1 METVKNKSISKPV
14 ILLKIL
20 KDDSLVAVDNYTT
33 IRFFNKE
40 TLELKNGF
48 KANIHHKYYANS
60 VVAFSDN
67 GKYFATL
74 SADARESLLYNAQT
88 KKRVAKVDRHQG
100 ESSCVGIDP
109 LSRYMFSCG
118 DDGKTFA
125 IDIKSGKLVFTLPA
139 HADTITDIAFSKNA
153 NWVAVSS
160 YDRKISLYNLVTMT
174 PTNKLRAHSAPVMK
188 LLFFNKRFLLSIDK
202 RSSAI
207 IWDVYEEK
215 VVERLQGI
223 HDDVTQ
229 VTMSGDEK
237 FLFIATKLGYILLYD
252 LNTYELLSG
261 KYIKIVSPITSLT
274 FDNENNYLVIGTQD
288 GFIMYY
294 DIYEGKDQ
302 LKILLQKKDFDAI
315 QKASTFNPVLAYTD
329 IHNLVSNF
337 WENSLQKAKLFL
349 QKGENEKAKLL
360 LKNFESIPTKNKV
373 IQKLFRDYAE
383 YEKFVR
389 FAKEG
394 KISLAY
400 NLANSFPVYK
410 ESKLYQALEK
420 KWKKDF
426 TQAQKYSLDPK
437 GMDTAKQILAPYRG
451 ISDKTVLIQDLFTK
465 GEVYKRFRDAFG
477 KKNFRIASELI
488 RQYPFLK
495 EFPEYD
501 ILIKY
506 GDNLYM
512 KARELIEKE
521 DYYHAIK
528 TLRILSDFLDFKD
541 EVHLMLTEIEQKQKF
556 FEALEKED
564 FAKAYSLL
572 DKIEALQETS
582 EGQKL
587 QDKWNTTLEHA
598 KSFAVAGD
606 VEGLKNA
613 LKDYLKIPSKYM
625 AIATLFAWCYISQL
639 EKAVAKGVE
648 QKKIE
653 NGIKQ
658 YLLNFGY
665 DEQIEGFLR
674 KAKKKYRDMKLTLE
688 LLPKGSLSMWRP
700 SMIVDSILET

>member
-1 METVKNKSISKPV
+1 METVKSKSIVKPV

-20 KDDSLVAVDNYTT
+20 NDDSLLAIDKYTT
-33 IRFFNKE
+33 IRFYDKD

-48 KANIHHKYYANS
+48 KANIEHKYYANS
-60 VVAFSDN
+60 VVAFSNN

-74 SADARESLLYNAQT
+74 SADARESLLYNAKT

-125 IDIKSGKLVFTLPA
+125 IDIKSGKLVFTLPS
-139 HADTITDIAFSKNA
+139 HADTITDIAFSQNS

-174 PTNKLRAHSAPVMK
+174 PKNKLRAHSAPVMK
-188 LLFFNKRFLLSIDK
+188 LRFFKQKFLLSIDK
-202 RSSAI
+202 KSSAI
-207 IWDVYEEK
+207 IWDIYEEK
-215 VVERLQGI
+215 VVSRLQGI

-229 VTMSGDEK
+229 VTISGDEK
-237 FLFIATKLGYILLYD
+237 FLFVATKLGYIILYD
-252 LNTYELLSG
+252 LNTYELLSS

-274 FDNENNYLVIGTQD
+274 FDDEHNYLIVGTED

-294 DIYEGKDQ
+294 DIYEGEEQ
-302 LKILLQKKDFDAI
+302 LKVLLQRKDFDGI
-315 QKASTFNPVLAYTD
+315 QKASLVNPVLAYTD
-329 IHNLVSNF
+329 IHDLVSNF
-337 WENSLQKAKLFL
+337 WENSLKKAKLFL
-349 QKGENEKAKLL
+349 QNGETEKAKLL
-360 LKNFESIPTKNKV
+360 LKSFESIPTKNKM

-383 YEKFVR
+383 YDKFVR

-400 NLANSFPVYK
+400 NLANSFPVFK
-410 ESKLYQALEK
+410 ESKIYQALEK

-426 TQAQKYSLDPK
+426 TQAQKYSVDPK

-451 ISDKTVLIQDLFTK
+451 ISDKTILIQDLFTK

-512 KARELIEKE
+512 KARQLIEDE
-521 DYYHAIK
+521 DYYHATK

-541 EVHLMLTEIEQKQKF
+541 EVHIMLTEIEQKQKF
-556 FEALEKED
+556 FEALKKED
-564 FAKAYSLL
+564 MATAYGLL
-572 DKIEALQETS
+572 DKIEALQETT
-582 EGQKL
+582 EGKKL
-587 QDKWNTTLEHA
+587 QEEWSNTVENA
-598 KSFAVAGD
+598 KSFAVVGD
-606 VEGLKNA
+606 VNGLQNI
-613 LKDYLKIPSKYM
+613 LKDYLQIPSKYM

-639 EKAVAKGVE
+639 ERAVVKGVD

-674 KAKKKYRDMKLTLE
+674 KAKKKYRDMKLNLE

-700 SMIVDSILET
+700 SMIVDSILE